1 MALHDVRETRLVA
14 RERADGAGK
23 TAFVQRGDRYA
34 ARSSFSVN
42 ETNASNLN
50 GFEKKASA

>member
-23 TAFVQRGDRYA
+23 PALVQQGDRYA
-34 ARSSFSVN
+34 ARSSRSVN
-42 ETNASNLN
+42 ETNASSLN